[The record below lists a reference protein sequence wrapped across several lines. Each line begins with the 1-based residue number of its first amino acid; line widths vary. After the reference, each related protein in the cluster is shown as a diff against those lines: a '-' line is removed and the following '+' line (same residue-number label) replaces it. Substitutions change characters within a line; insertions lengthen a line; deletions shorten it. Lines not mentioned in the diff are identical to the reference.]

1 MIWILRISSKQDD
14 VSIRCLSCE
23 SHSHARYYADV
34 DSCRMQLTCRS
45 LGGSDREGEA
55 LFREGF
61 VETTVHDDLAQH
73 LDNFLWGKGRKL
85 SWC

>member
-1 MIWILRISSKQDD
+1 
-14 VSIRCLSCE
+14 
-23 SHSHARYYADV
+23 
-34 DSCRMQLTCRS
+34 MQLTCRS